1 MSTDLTIHQPTTEVE
16 SHRPDLNAW
25 AQKLAAAH
33 QIGTALCNTS
43 FAPQHFRGKPDEAA
57 AAILY
62 GSEVGFTPTQALQ
75 NLFVIGGKPAMY
87 ARPMVAIAQAA
98 GHEVWTES
106 KTDDSVTVC
115 GRRKGTENVI
125 RETWTIARAQRAGYT
140 NNKKYQTDPQAMLYA
155 RAASD
160 VCRQIAADALAGMTY
175 SVEEM
180 EMVATPAQPAQHVT
194 ADTFLKPDADVQ
206 DAEVVTE
213 EPTAEQPADFP
224 AAQNRLNAMFAEFGR
239 AGFTTDARSAEGRQA
254 RLDYCS
260 NVIGRPVES
269 SKDLLAGEVE
279 RVINAL
285 KADAADDGELPLDP
299 A

>member
-1 MSTDLTIHQPTTEVE
+1 
-16 SHRPDLNAW
+16 
-25 AQKLAAAH
+25 
-33 QIGTALCNTS
+33 
-43 FAPQHFRGKPDEAA
+43 
-57 AAILY
+57 
-62 GSEVGFTPTQALQ
+62 
-75 NLFVIGGKPAMY
+75 
-87 ARPMVAIAQAA
+87 
-98 GHEVWTES
+98 
-106 KTDDSVTVC
+106 
-115 GRRKGTENVI
+115 
-125 RETWTIARAQRAGYT
+125 
-140 NNKKYQTDPQAMLYA
+140 
-155 RAASD
+155 
-160 VCRQIAADALAGMTY
+160 MTY

-194 ADTFLKPDADVQ
+194 ADTFLKPAADVQ

-213 EPTAEQPADFP
+213 ETPAEQPADFP

-254 RLDYCS
+254 RLDYCA

-285 KADAADDGELPLDP
+285 KADAADDGELPQDP